1 FDYGKA
7 KYLPRLVFGHY
18 MKSILHNILNKYD
31 NIFVHKYKVD
41 SCYVEEIKDERGQYK
56 IDICYIE
63 DNEAVCQKYDYV
75 FMTIGTLPYNDTYKL
90 KDVKGYIASPYITV
104 QSLRGVKE
112 NEDIAM
118 TSTRLS
124 SVDVTRYV
132 LQKHKQFPIVATSRH
147 AQFPK

>member
-1 FDYGKA
+1 
-7 KYLPRLVFGHY
+7 

-75 FMTIGTLPYNDTYKL
+75 FMTIGTLPYKDPYKL
-90 KDVKGYIASPYITV
+90 KRCERIYRIT
-104 QSLRGVKE
+104 
-112 NEDIAM
+112 
-118 TSTRLS
+118 LS
-124 SVDVTRYV
+124 NCTIFER
-132 LQKHKQFPIVATSRH
+132 R
-147 AQFPK
+147 